1 MERAHTIQHLWKGE
15 TTDLAVRSLSAA
27 PHENTGSDTN
37 TLRPGFVW
45 LGGFRSDMTG
55 TKAQAMVEHC
65 QAHGLA
71 AMRFDY
77 SGHGQSGG
85 AFVDGTI
92 SRWVAESL
100 HVLET
105 ATTGPQVLVGSS
117 MGGWI
122 ALRVALELQKVAKSD
137 LLAGLLLIAP
147 APDFT
152 QILMEPEF
160 TAKQKQVLEAEGFI
174 EEPSEYSDEPTII
187 TRSLIE
193 DGRDNAVL
201 DEDLAFG
208 VPIHIL
214 QGMADPDVPH
224 THALRLVDALVHDDV
239 TLTLIKQGDHRLS
252 RDEDIATLKRTMD
265 RFVF

>member
-1 MERAHTIQHLWKGE
+1 MERAQTIQHLWKGE
-15 TTDLAVRSLSAA
+15 TTDLAVRSLPVASN
-27 PHENTGSDTN
+27 ENAKNHAN

-65 QAHGLA
+65 QELGLA
-71 AMRFDY
+71 ATRFDY

-85 AFVDGTI
+85 SFVDGTI
-92 SRWVAESL
+92 SRWVSESL

-122 ALRVALELQKVAKSD
+122 ALRMALELQKVAGSD
-137 LLAGLLLIAP
+137 RLAGLLLIAP

-152 QILMEPEF
+152 QMLMEPNF
-160 TAKQKQVLEAEGFI
+160 TAEQKQILEAEGFI
-174 EEPSEYSDEPTII
+174 EEPSEYSHEPTII

-193 DGRDNAVL
+193 DGRNNLVL
-201 DEDLAFG
+201 DRDLNFG
-208 VPIHIL
+208 APIHIL

-224 THALRLVDALVHDDV
+224 THALKLVDALVHDDV

-252 RDEDIATLKRTMD
+252 RDEDIATLTRTMD
-265 RFVF
+265 CFTT